1 MTNGSRHQQRGFSLL
16 EIAIVLAILGF
27 VLTIGL
33 KSTGAYLSAERR
45 QTTVARLAGI
55 DAALV
60 NYVALQRRLP
70 CPADGTIAAGG
81 ANAGVELRTPATGV
95 CTAIVT
101 GVVPWVTLGLSE
113 SEGQDGWSG
122 RISYRT
128 ISAVAVPPAAV
139 NLGFTS
145 NQALDMTN
153 CDPAGAAVLVART
166 FAAQSVLSCVANLA
180 GVCDLNNVAG
190 CTSPLNFL
198 LNRGIAVRDT
208 SVAGNLL
215 MDPASGNGAAY
226 VLISHGENRA
236 GGYSNAGVIQA
247 ASGAY
252 SANEQVNRNNLAI
265 QGFYVDAAQN
275 DSTDPVAHF
284 DDLMLRPSLM
294 SVVTRAQLGPRAHLQ

>member
-1 MTNGSRHQQRGFSLL
+1 MTTGSRHQLRGFSLL

-55 DAALV
+55 DAAMV
-60 NYVALQRRLP
+60 NFVALQKRLP
-70 CPADGTIAAGG
+70 CPADGTIATGG

-95 CTAIVT
+95 CTAMVT

-113 SEGQDGWSG
+113 SEGQDGWGG
-122 RISYRT
+122 RITYRT
-128 ISAVAVPPAAV
+128 VSAVAVPPGV

-153 CDPAGAAVLVART
+153 CDPAGSAVMVTRV
-166 FAAQSVLSCVANLA
+166 FALQSVQSCVANLA
-180 GVCDLNNVAG
+180 GACDLNNVAG

-198 LNRGIAVRDT
+198 LNRGIAVRDS

-215 MDPASGNGAAY
+215 MAPASGNGAAY